1 MKNVAFKLIGH
12 YLICAYNELPPSDAD
27 GRTALEIFRSLDLDK
42 VKVLTFT
49 KGGAPTAKQRKDIND
64 VLNGR
69 QLTTAVVS
77 DAVLIRGVV
86 TAFSWFNT
94 KIRAFPGSALED
106 AFQYLDIPTSRWDY
120 FAAEAAKV
128 QEEVGKPPS
137 PQSKTLPGV
146 RRA

>member
-12 YLICAYNELPPSDAD
+12 YLICAYNALPPSDAD
-27 GRTALEIFRSLDLDK
+27 GRIALDVFRSLDLDK

-49 KGGAPTAKQRKDIND
+49 QGGAPTAKQRKDIND

-77 DAVLIRGVV
+77 DAILIRGVV

-94 KIRAFPGSALED
+94 KIKAFPSSALED
-106 AFQYLDIPTSRWDY
+106 AFQYLEIPTSRWSV
-120 FAAEAAKV
+120 FTEEAAKV
-128 QEEVGKPPS
+128 QAEVGKQ
-137 PQSKTLPGV
+137 QSKPLAGV
-146 RRA
+146 KRA